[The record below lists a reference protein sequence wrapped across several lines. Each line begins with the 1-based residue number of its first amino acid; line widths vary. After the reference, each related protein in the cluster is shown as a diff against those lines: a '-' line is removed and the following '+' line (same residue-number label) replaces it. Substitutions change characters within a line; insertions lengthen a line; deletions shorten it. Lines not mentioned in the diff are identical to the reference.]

1 MPTETLAPFE
11 PRARAIAVDGGPDI
25 ASTAEAPALVAA
37 PADDGQVATKDILI
51 IDYSGDLEK
60 VWASMILAS
69 TSAAMGVR
77 TRVFVTFWGLQ
88 AFVKD
93 SKRIT
98 GENWMQKMLAFMQ
111 RPGVSHRK
119 LSKMNYF
126 GMGPWMMGKLAK
138 QYGVAS
144 PKELL
149 EVAQA
154 MGVEFIP
161 CQMTMD
167 MFGLKPD
174 DMIEGM
180 GEPVGAA
187 TVIGLLTENSVPLFI

>member
-1 MPTETLAPFE
+1 MTTQTLPPFDPLAE
-11 PRARAIAVDGGPDI
+11 AIAAVDGWPEIDEI
-25 ASTAEAPALVAA
+25 PAPEGLPLVDE
-37 PADDGQVATKDILI
+37 PLPVTKDFLI

-60 VWASMILAS
+60 VWATMILAS
-69 TSAAMGVR
+69 TSAAMGVK

-88 AFVKD
+88 VFVKD

-98 GENWMQKMLAFMQ
+98 GQNWMQKMMSAMQ

-119 LSKMNYF
+119 LSKMNF
-126 GMGPWMMGKLAK
+126 LGMGPWMMGRLAK

-149 EVAQA
+149 EVAQM
-154 MGVEFIP
+154 MGVEFLP

-187 TVIGLLTENSVPLFI
+187 TVIELMTTNSVPLFI